1 MNDSKSVNHLQF
13 SIVLPVKSEYQLLQ
27 LCLKSCYAVN
37 PDEVIVCLDDHPHEK
52 TLEEIHQI
60 ASKLGWSDKTRI
72 ITVPRNP
79 EFRFHQAWV
88 RREGFRKAKH
98 DRILTVDVD
107 LVINKNVLKALS
119 LVSKNNVG
127 FASCLTTHTTRGLF
141 GPWRHIAF
149 RIANKTSPPSFTGL
163 YALWRP
169 YWLDSED
176 DGIKLLEDA
185 RKASGGLVL
194 IGEDAYLHNCMQVKH
209 KCIHLSDYGG
219 DCMRNDCN
227 DLPHVQFEI
236 GRHYAKKY
244 NALKVMLR
252 SILFARPHI
261 LRGYIYQKRTNAQLP
276 AVNPDK
282 EY

>member
-1 MNDSKSVNHLQF
+1 MNDSKSINQLPF
-13 SIVLPVKSEYQLLQ
+13 SIVLPVKSEYKLLHG
-27 LCLKSCYAVN
+27 CLKSCYAVN
-37 PDEVIVCLDDHPHEK
+37 PDEVIVCLDDPPHEK
-52 TLEEIHQI
+52 TFKEIQQT
-60 ASKLGWSDKTRI
+60 ANNLGWSDKTKI

-79 EFRFHQAWV
+79 EFHFHQAWV
-88 RREGFRKAKH
+88 RREGFRKAEH

-119 LVSKNNVG
+119 LVGKDNVG
-127 FASCLTTHTTRGLF
+127 FVSCLTTHTTRGSL
-141 GPWRHIAF
+141 GLWRHIAL
-149 RIANKTSPPSFTGL
+149 RIANKISSPSYTGL

-261 LRGYIYQKRTNAQLP
+261 LRGYIYQKRTNAPLP
-276 AVNPDK
+276 VVNPDK